1 MNITEGLRE
10 SVSVISGNKVRSF
23 LTILGINFGVGCLIA
38 ISVIGLAFRE
48 SVGSEIGRYGS
59 TMLWVQVDGR
69 SYMSGEP
76 RIPMDGRDIKFFKQT
91 LPGLKS
97 SGSLFNAAY
106 TASYMGESA
115 AVQVIGVSPGHFD
128 MFDINIEK
136 GRQYFEQDVNLRKR
150 VCVMR
155 PDIASRLFGDEEP
168 VGKTIR
174 LSEKNYKVIGVTDRL
189 SSMFLSDGSD
199 NNTIFIPDYLVGSKI
214 FGGNFIKYWIYLFK
228 FESIEDVDI
237 AQERISAYLEKR
249 YGLLRGEPR
258 FRIERL
264 DSFVGMVDRILGI
277 ITTLV
282 TVIAAISIVVG
293 GLGIMNI
300 MLVAVTER
308 TREIGIRMAVG
319 ATRKD
324 IVIQFIIEAVVL
336 CLIGGGT
343 GVVFGSALAA
353 IVCKILEWKFMLSF
367 LYVSGALTIS
377 TVIGLVFGIY
387 PAWKASRLMPVE
399 ALRAEV

>member
-1 MNITEGLRE
+1 MKFTEGLRE
-10 SVSVISGNKVRSF
+10 STSVIGGNKARSF

-38 ISVIGLAFRE
+38 ISVIGLAFRD

-59 TMLWVQVDGR
+59 TMLWVQVNWQ
-69 SYMSGEP
+69 SYVDNEN
-76 RIPMDGRDIKFFKQT
+76 RTTMDGRDITFFQQT

-97 SGSLFNAAY
+97 SGSLFSDMY
-106 TASYMGESA
+106 TASYMGNSEE
-115 AVQVIGVSPGHFD
+115 VEVLGVAPGHFD
-128 MFDINIEK
+128 MFDINIEE
-136 GRQYFEQDVNLRKR
+136 GRQYYEQDIYLRKR
-150 VCVMR
+150 VCVLR
-155 PDIASRLFGDEEP
+155 PDIVSRLFEEKDP

-174 LSEKNYKVIGVTDRL
+174 LSGKNYTVIGVTDRV
-189 SSMFLSDGSD
+189 SNMFLSDGSD
-199 NNTIFIPDYLVGSKI
+199 NNTVFIPDYFVGSRI
-214 FGGNFIKYWIYLFK
+214 WGGRYIKYWIYLFK
-228 FESIEDVDI
+228 FDSIEDVNI
-237 AQERISAYLEKR
+237 AEERIESYLTKK
-249 YGLLRGEPR
+249 YGLIRGEPR
-258 FRIERL
+258 FRISRL

-319 ATRKD
+319 ATRQD
-324 IVIQFIIEAVVL
+324 IIIQFVIEAVVL

-343 GVVFGSALAA
+343 GVVFGSVLAA
-353 IVCKILEWKFMLSF
+353 VVCRILEWKFLLSF
-367 LYVSGALTIS
+367 FYVAGALAIS
-377 TVIGLVFGIY
+377 TFIGLVFGIY

-399 ALRAEV
+399 ALRADI

>member
-1 MNITEGLRE
+1 MKFTEGLRE
-10 SVSVISGNKVRSF
+10 SVSVIGGNKIRSF

-38 ISVIGLAFRE
+38 ISVVGLAFRD

-59 TMLWVQVDGR
+59 TMLWVQVNWS
-69 SYMSGEP
+69 SYMSGES
-76 RIPMDGRDIKFFKQT
+76 RQPMDGRDVKFFKQT

-97 SGSLFNAAY
+97 SGSLFSDSY
-106 TASYMGESA
+106 TASYKGESA
-115 AVQVIGVSPGHFD
+115 AVEVLGVAPGHFD

-136 GRQYFEQDVNLRKR
+136 GRQYYDQDVSLRKR
-150 VCVMR
+150 VCVLR
-155 PDIASRLFGDEEP
+155 PDIATRLFEEEDP
-168 VGKTIR
+168 IGKTIR
-174 LSEKNYKVIGVTDRL
+174 LSEKNYTVIGVTDRV

-199 NNTIFIPDYLVGSKI
+199 NNTIFIPDYLVGSRI
-214 FGGNFIKYWIYLFK
+214 SGGSFIKYWIYLFK

-237 AQERISAYLEKR
+237 AEERIASYLEKK

-319 ATRKD
+319 ATKRD
-324 IVIQFIIEAVVL
+324 IVIQFVIEAIVL

-343 GVVFGSALAA
+343 GVIFGSALAA
-353 IVCKILEWKFMLSF
+353 VVCKILEWRFMLSF

-377 TVIGLVFGIY
+377 MAIGLVFGIY

-399 ALRAEV
+399 ALRADV